1 MKAKVAL
8 LLEGID
14 IRERWHR
21 DARATPGGSGQGH
34 SRGPAYRR
42 RASGAS
48 PGSAKFDG
56 MAVGILLVTHPG
68 IGSALVAVATSLLRN
83 LPLKV
88 EAFEVPFDGDPDALL
103 PQASAALRSEEHTSE
118 LQSLIR
124 ISYYVL

>member
-88 EAFEVPFDGDPDALL
+88 E
-103 PQASAALRSEEHTSE
+103 RSEERRVGKECVSTCRSRWSPSHYKKKE
-118 LQSLIR
+118 Q
-124 ISYYVL
+124 